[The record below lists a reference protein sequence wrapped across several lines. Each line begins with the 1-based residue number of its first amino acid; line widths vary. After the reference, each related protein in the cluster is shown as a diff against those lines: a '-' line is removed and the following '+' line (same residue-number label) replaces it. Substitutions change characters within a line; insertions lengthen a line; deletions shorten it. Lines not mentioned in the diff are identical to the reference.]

1 MTSSLLFRT
10 FSVDKGLISN
20 TLVRFLTF
28 DADSAAGGGGGGFFA
43 VDIFLVK
50 EARLLTDSSVDAIGN
65 NMQVYTCRCEEEYP
79 IERTALAGNDI
90 TISLFFLS
98 IC

>member
-28 DADSAAGGGGGGFFA
+28 DADTAAGGGFFA

-50 EARLLTDSSVDAIGN
+50 EARLLTDSSVDAIGS